1 MYPLFLQSEYALI
14 PFSFSCILLGS
25 YLLDAEMKEVE
36 ESPEVDLSACP
47 IEKEISDA
55 SVYYKVL

>member
-1 MYPLFLQSEYALI
+1 M
-14 PFSFSCILLGS
+14 
-25 YLLDAEMKEVE
+25 LDAEMKEAE

-55 SVYYKVL
+55 SVDYKVL